1 MSDWL
6 AARMVLPPL
15 GAVGWLRVV
24 WRGGLLAV
32 LCYGGLAVLTLVRL
46 GERPVWGP
54 TRPVSPWI
62 TVGVCRAAVRLL
74 GLRMRVRGAPMRG
87 RGAQVANHA
96 GWLDIF
102 TLNAVQPVYFVS
114 KSEVAGW
121 AGIGV
126 LARAVGTVFVVRRAG
141 EAVAQ
146 ARMLAG
152 RLAAG
157 HRLLFFPEGTSSDAR
172 RVLPFKPALF
182 EAFFAKG
189 LRESLQVQPV
199 SVVYRAPDGRDAR
212 FYGWWGDMAF
222 APHLLVVLANPG
234 GAVEV
239 TFHDPVR
246 VADFP
251 DRKALAGY
259 CQTVIGAGFRA
270 GLAE

>member
-6 AARMVLPPL
+6 SARVALPPTGL
-15 GAVGWLRVV
+15 GGWMRVV

-32 LCYGGLAVLTLVRL
+32 LCYGGLALLLLLRL
-46 GERPVWGP
+46 IERPIWGVV
-54 TRPVSPWI
+54 RPVTPWI
-62 TVGVCRAAVRLL
+62 TVAVCRAAVRLV
-74 GLRMRVRGAPMRG
+74 GLRMRVRGKPMAG
-87 RGAQVANHA
+87 QGAQVANHA

-114 KSEVAGW
+114 KGEVAGW
-121 AGIGV
+121 VGIGV
-126 LARAVGTVFVVRRAG
+126 LARAVGTVFIARKST
-141 EAVAQ
+141 EAAAQ
-146 ARMLAG
+146 ARMLAD

-157 HRLLFFPEGTSSDAR
+157 HRLLFFPEGTSSDGQ

-189 LRESLQVQPV
+189 LRDILQVQPV
-199 SVVYRAPDGRDAR
+199 SVVYRAPEGRDQR
-212 FYGWWGDMAF
+212 FYGWWGDMAL
-222 APHLLVVLANPG
+222 APHLLAVLANPG

-259 CQTVIGAGFRA
+259 CHAVIAAAVLAAAG
-270 GLAE
+270 